1 MPKKF
6 YTSIPANYA
15 VCLHHDCPKAATC
28 LHQIAYQTLV
38 EQENYLNLINP
49 NRCGK
54 DDSCRYY
61 RNNTPVV
68 YARGFTNFQKRMFP
82 DQYQTFKS
90 ILIDK
95 FCRNSYFERRRGE
108 TALSP
113 KEQSIVLQALKAAG
127 ITEEFKFDSYEEN
140 YNWRD

>member
-6 YTSIPANYA
+6 YTTIPANYA

-28 LHQIAYQTLV
+28 LRQIAYKTLM

-49 NRCGK
+49 NRCDK
-54 DDSCRYY
+54 DEDCRFY
-61 RNNTPVV
+61 RDNTPVV

-90 ILIDK
+90 VLIDK
-95 FCRNSYFERRRGE
+95 FGRNPYYERRNGQ
-108 TALSP
+108 TVLSP
-113 KEQSIVLQALKAAG
+113 KEQEFVLQALKEAG
-127 ITEEFKFDSYEEN
+127 ITEEFQFDSYEEN